1 MQPLFCHRAPAIL
14 SIAHVMSCPA
24 CRTTHVKV
32 RCCWGLG
39 GNVINSTWMKLAQVG
54 RRCSWDSKEM
64 CKWSWFSKS
73 VYSHPLASGYLA
85 DLTHERII
93 CKPQKGPLWNVRYII
108 KTYIYI
114 ITYIY
119 LFNLTDLYYSI
130 LLVWVGLGGNTHT
143 GSKRVPRWL
152 SFLQA
157 MSTRHTC
164 PKRMVR
170 GPALVPPTRNTIYIY
185 ILCIH
190 IANISRLHFCQSTV
204 YQVKWPVCVSLKM
217 MQPGRLLWCIINQKY
232 ILAYFT

>member
-1 MQPLFCHRAPAIL
+1 MPCL
-14 SIAHVMSCPA
+14 SHHARQGEMLLGLRRQRHQFHLDEAGPSWQ
-24 CRTTHVKV
+24 KV
-32 RCCWGLG
+32 LMGFKRD
-39 GNVINSTWMKLAQVG
+39 VQMKLIFQKCLFPPPCFRLLSRLNTWKDNLQTPKRAALKCQVHY
-54 RRCSWDSKEM
+54 K
-64 CKWSWFSKS
+64 
-73 VYSHPLASGYLA
+73 
-85 DLTHERII
+85 
-93 CKPQKGPLWNVRYII
+93 N
-108 KTYIYI
+108 IYI

-185 ILCIH
+185 ILY
-190 IANISRLHFCQSTV
+190 V
-204 YQVKWPVCVSLKM
+204 
-217 MQPGRLLWCIINQKY
+217 Y
-232 ILAYFT
+232 ILQTLADCISAKAQYTRWSGRYAYLWRWCSLAGCFGAS